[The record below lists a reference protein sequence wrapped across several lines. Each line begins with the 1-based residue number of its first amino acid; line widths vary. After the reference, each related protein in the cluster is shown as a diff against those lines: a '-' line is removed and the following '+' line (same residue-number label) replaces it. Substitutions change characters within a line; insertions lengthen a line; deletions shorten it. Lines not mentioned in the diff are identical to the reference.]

1 MEKCKRAT
9 HLRKR
14 RHFSDLIGYWFGD
27 TLSDSK
33 VRRTFSPYFLSGYN
47 YGIKA
52 MSFRLESAVFWR
64 MKCRNLLTHFI
75 PVAIFRHS
83 APQTTRGYGVA
94 LPPEW
99 HATEFWA
106 NTIFSPLPL
115 PTIITEWGCKNTY
128 KNKKESRY
136 LSYSLSRWTILF
148 RLYS

>member
-75 PVAIFRHS
+75 PVARFRHS
-83 APQTTRGYGVA
+83 APQTTRGYGRNDTPPNFERIQFF
-94 LPPEW
+94 LPFPYQLLLQNGVVKILIK
-99 HATEFWA
+99 TK
-106 NTIFSPLPL
+106 
-115 PTIITEWGCKNTY
+115 KNQDIYPIVYQDEQFCSDYTARI
-128 KNKKESRY
+128 KA
-136 LSYSLSRWTILF
+136 
-148 RLYS
+148 